1 MKKIADFRYN
11 KVLYKSILDSGK
23 AANLK
28 HYTPMMPNVEY
39 SPPKVEKQE
48 TMRIAPFSRESLE
61 SRALSEELHKFTN

>member
-28 HYTPMMPNVEY
+28 HYTPMMP
-39 SPPKVEKQE
+39 
-48 TMRIAPFSRESLE
+48 
-61 SRALSEELHKFTN
+61 